1 MARLKACG
9 EKKMAKGFGNMGNMM
24 KQAQKM
30 QQKMLEMQEELSK
43 RTVEGSSGGGMV
55 KVVANGQQDI
65 LEIKIDPEVV
75 DPDDIELLE
84 DLIVAAVANAREN
97 SKQMMEE
104 EMSKLVPGG
113 LSGLGIPGL
122 G

>member
-1 MARLKACG
+1 
-9 EKKMAKGFGNMGNMM
+9 MAKGFGNMGNMM

-30 QQKMLEMQEELSK
+30 QQKMLEMQEKLTK

-75 DPDDIELLE
+75 DPADIELLE